1 MEFSNATFSLITEK
15 WTSTRIVQSKPRH
28 LESQGSVERAN
39 REIMNALGSILGGN
53 YNDLSWVKYFKRVHT
68 KGIQHTIQP
77 SEDLGSIV

>member
-1 MEFSNATFSLITEK
+1 M
-15 WTSTRIVQSKPRH
+15 
-28 LESQGSVERAN
+28 ERAN